1 MKSLD
6 LPFGN
11 PTGPELDSFL
21 REIDDALDACFLSD
35 LDGAFARAAE
45 ARDDAAPAPVALA
58 V

>member
-6 LPFGN
+6 LPFGD

-35 LDGAFARAAE
+35 LDGAFARAAQ
-45 ARDDAAPAPVALA
+45 ADDDAAPAPVALA